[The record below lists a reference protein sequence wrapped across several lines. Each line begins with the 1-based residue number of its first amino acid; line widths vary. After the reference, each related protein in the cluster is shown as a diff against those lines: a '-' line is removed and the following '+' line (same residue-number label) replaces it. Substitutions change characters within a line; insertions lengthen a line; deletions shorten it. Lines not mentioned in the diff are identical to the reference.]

1 MADISRIKALKIGLA
16 SPDDI
21 RAWSYG
27 EVKKPE
33 TINYRT
39 FKPERDGLFCER
51 IFGPTRDWECAC
63 GRYKRVKNKGIRCER
78 CGVEVTR
85 ARVRRERMGHI
96 ELAAPV
102 CHLWYLKGQ
111 PPSPLGLLLDISP
124 RQLEKVI
131 YFTNYMVIDI
141 DRAGI
146 EQNLGDLQRMVEEA
160 KRNFDAEIEQVFQ
173 QLDARLERELEEGR
187 DTLTEQQI
195 AERVRMYESRKE
207 SERRERARLLEEME
221 KAVERLAKLQ
231 KYELLDESSWQA
243 IEHLL
248 ITGSRRLQRDLRPL
262 VRVGQGAEAIR
273 ELLKQIDL
281 EKLDRE
287 LREEIAK
294 TQGTRRARAI
304 KRLEIVEAFKN
315 SKTRPEW
322 MILEVVPVLPPELR
336 PMVQL
341 DGGRFATSD
350 LNDLYRRIV
359 NRNNRLRKIMEI
371 RAPKSI
377 LNSEKRLLQEAV
389 DALIDNSRRSK
400 PVTGTGGRPL
410 KSLSDLLKGKEGR
423 FRKNLLGKRVDYS
436 GRSVIVVGPT
446 LQLHQCGLPKE
457 MALELFKP
465 FVMHRLIRDQLANN
479 VKNAKN
485 AIDRQLPEVW
495 KALEAVIKEHPVL
508 LNRAPTLHRLGIQ
521 AFEPVLVEGKA
532 IQLHPLVCHAYNAD
546 FDGDQMAVHVP
557 LSYPAQAEARTLMLS
572 THNLFKPAD
581 GSPVVSPL
589 QDIVLGAYYLTMNDP
604 QRQEEIR
611 YRFAN
616 PEEAR
621 LAFER
626 GEARLHEPIEV
637 RIVRPNAQEP
647 EFVQTTIG
655 RLIFQEI
662 MPDELRYHPEWLNR
676 VYNKKTLSEVIRA
689 VYQTCGHTRTVRFLD
704 DLKALGFEW
713 GLRGGITFALTDM
726 AIPAQRDAI
735 LQKAAEEARKIDEL
749 YDRGELTQDEK
760 RQRKI
765 QLWQRVY
772 EEVSQVMMQELG
784 ANNPLF
790 IITDSGARGSTK
802 QLAQLVGMR
811 GLMMGGFDFRSGG
824 ERLVEELPVQHNF
837 QEGLTTLEYFVSGYG
852 ARRGLASTALLTANA
867 GYLTRRMCDVAQD
880 VVIRERDCGTPE
892 GIVVTRIEREGEL
905 VEPLFQRIRGRTARR
920 DLRHPLTGEP
930 LVAENEIISE
940 AVATEIDAL
949 AQKTEQFTQTL
960 RELSGKDEGELFVP
974 ADDQPLR
981 DPITGETLLEPYDM
995 LTQEVLNRLHARRD
1009 EIRSLWLQAG
1019 YEWVEHDRVGVPIR
1033 SPLTCNTRQGVCAKC
1048 YGLDMGTLRPVELG
1062 TAVGIIAAESIGEPG
1077 TQLTMRVFHTGGV
1090 AGAGQQIAGFKVG
1103 GGRILVTTELELEE
1117 RGATQEAIDLSKD
1130 QKNVLLKVA
1139 ANLLGKP
1146 VPLIP
1151 TEEPSEG
1158 EEKLEKRTRDS
1169 LRRLA
1174 KLQEPVNTGIN
1185 RVEELF
1191 EARKPKGEAITVDYE
1206 GEVVDIVR
1214 SFGRWVV
1221 IKATLPVGEMLV
1233 GKMSL
1238 QTIEDPKSGAVI
1250 LNEMDEIRASHVAR
1264 LTEAGVKSV
1273 TVLDAVLVPTL
1284 GSLEVVKG
1292 DKVLPGD
1299 RLTPGP
1305 LNPHELLRLRG
1316 VRGVQEYLIQ
1326 EIQAVYK
1333 AQGVDIDDKHLEIII
1348 RQMLRKRR
1356 IIDPGDTY
1364 FLPGQTVDRFVFEDT
1379 NRKVIA
1385 EGGRPATAEW
1395 VLLGVSEAA
1404 QQTESFLSAASF
1416 QRTVKALTD
1425 AAVRGKV
1432 DELVGLKENVIIG
1445 RLIPAGTGYVK
1456 PRFEPKFVWSA
1467 RAEEATAVV
1476 ETREPTLETLFKEEL
1491 AKDDDESAQAL
1502 SGMSGTEGVTLRP
1515 VGEEPDTPN
1524 LTNGGGTPAVEAATE
1539 TSEPSNGDDTPKPK
1553 RTRKRQA
1560 EE

>member
-51 IFGPTRDWECAC
+51 IFGPTRDWECTC

-981 DPITGETLLEPYDM
+981 DPITGETLLEPHDI

-1146 VPLIP
+1146 VPLMP

>member
-51 IFGPTRDWECAC
+51 IFGPTRDWECTC

-981 DPITGETLLEPYDM
+981 DPITGETLLEPYDI

-1146 VPLIP
+1146 VPLMP

-1502 SGMSGTEGVTLRP
+1502 SGRSGTEGVTLRP

-1539 TSEPSNGDDTPKPK
+1539 TSEPSNGNDTPKPK